1 MHELSIALS
10 LVDLACDEA
19 RRLGHATVDAIY
31 IRLGALA
38 GVVKDPLLFSF
49 ELAKQGTEISTARL
63 EIQEV
68 PVTVWC
74 SECASERVLSD
85 VRSRRCPVCNAA
97 TPQMLRGDELELFA
111 LEVQDA
117 STDR

>member
-10 LVDLACDEA
+10 LVELACDEA
-19 RRLGHATVDAIY
+19 RRLGDATVDAVH

-38 GVVKDPLLFSF
+38 GVVRDPLLFSF
-49 ELAKQGTEISTARL
+49 ELAKQGTEVSTARL

-74 SECASERVLSD
+74 PNCASERDLSD
-85 VRSRRCPVCNAA
+85 ILSRRCPVCNAV
-97 TPQMLRGDELELFA
+97 TPEIIRGNELELFA
-111 LEVQDA
+111 IEVHDA
-117 STDR
+117 SSDR